1 VAKKKK
7 SQGARQ
13 KPISVALSD
22 SSAVQTDG
30 LSARLMGDN
39 KYQSTAKLNK
49 LEYQL
54 LLIRFNAHMGPSE
67 NSSGQKKRMRP

>member
-1 VAKKKK
+1 MAKKKK
-7 SQGARQ
+7 V
-13 KPISVALSD
+13 KALGRSPFLLLL
-22 SSAVQTDG
+22 AIHLLFKQMAYY
-30 LSARLMGDN
+30 LPRLMGDN

-67 NSSGQKKRMRP
+67 NSSGQKKE

>member
-1 VAKKKK
+1 
-7 SQGARQ
+7 
-13 KPISVALSD
+13 
-22 SSAVQTDG
+22 
-30 LSARLMGDN
+30 MGDN

-67 NSSGQKKRMRP
+67 NSSGQKKKNEALSVVVAINLIDWLPPITCHYFQRSMQIHYTN